1 MPLFGAAV
9 EAGEPCADP
18 TTDTGTHLCPE
29 GYWCDLESGATP
41 VCREPFVADEECFGG
56 DSACEP
62 GYVCGRNA
70 GNWSCM
76 QPLVV
81 GEVDA
86 PCDGEDATA
95 QEHGFCN
102 SFLGLYCEGGTCK
115 SYLDGDEGDP
125 CVGVDIIRSMSCKPD
140 LYCDSTDKCAPLLP
154 DGTACDSNSE
164 CEGLC
169 GDKALEPKCVP
180 AVCTE

>member
-18 TTDTGTHLCPE
+18 TADSGTHLCPE

-56 DSACEP
+56 DAACEP

-81 GEVDA
+81 DEVDA
-86 PCDGEDATA
+86 PCDGEEATV
-95 QEHGFCN
+95 QQYGFCN
-102 SFLGLYCEGGTCK
+102 SFLGLYCEVGKCK
-115 SYLDGDEGDP
+115 SYLNGDVGDP

-140 LYCDSTDKCAPLLP
+140 LYCDSTDKCAPLLS
-154 DGTACDSNSE
+154 DGTSCEDHSS
-164 CEGLC
+164 CEGRC
-169 GDKALEPKCVP
+169 DDSAAESKCVP